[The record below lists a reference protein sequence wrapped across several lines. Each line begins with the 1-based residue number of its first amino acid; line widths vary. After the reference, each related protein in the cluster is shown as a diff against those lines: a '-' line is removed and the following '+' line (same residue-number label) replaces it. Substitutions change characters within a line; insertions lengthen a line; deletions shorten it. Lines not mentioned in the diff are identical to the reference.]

1 MASITAWLVVVKL
14 PFAQESFNAT
24 LCQCLGSEAASR
36 ATTNDSGMKVMAL
49 ELGAGFSGD
58 NFEFLGESGGGGL
71 WVDGEMSGFRGGLS
85 KSKEGF
91 KGH

>member
-1 MASITAWLVVVKL
+1 
-14 PFAQESFNAT
+14 
-24 LCQCLGSEAASR
+24 
-36 ATTNDSGMKVMAL
+36 MKVMAL